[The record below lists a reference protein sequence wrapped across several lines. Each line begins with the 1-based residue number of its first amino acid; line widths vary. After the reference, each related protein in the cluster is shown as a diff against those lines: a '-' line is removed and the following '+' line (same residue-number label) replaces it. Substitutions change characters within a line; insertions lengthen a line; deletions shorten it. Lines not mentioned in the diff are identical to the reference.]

1 MPTNNQRLVSQ
12 RIYEAISEALA
23 AGWSINRIAQAAG
36 ISRPSLQY
44 WYSGQR
50 DSLALETVNAMCVFF
65 GMRLT
70 KPRIPTAADDSGEI
84 PQPRRKPKA
93 KTAKP
98 KAKRSSK
105 RK

>member
-1 MPTNNQRLVSQ
+1 MPTDNQSLVSQ
-12 RIYEAISEALA
+12 QLYEAISQALA
-23 AGWSINRIAQAAG
+23 AGWSINRIAQSAG

-50 DSLALETVNAMCVFF
+50 DSLALETVNALCAFF

-70 KPRIPTAADDSGEI
+70 KPRIPDAADDSGEVHE
-84 PQPRRKPKA
+84 PRRKPKA

-98 KAKRSSK
+98 KGRRSSK